1 MYEGDPY
8 FENSRKDHFL
18 KDEKEKFKLVY
29 ILHVTPV
36 LPMTC
41 AVLGSN

>member
-1 MYEGDPY
+1 MKETHILKTAG
-8 FENSRKDHFL
+8 KDHFP